1 MKIEGFFSRVKDGND
16 AVKKLKVMGFKAF
29 VDINDHYVDDRNV
42 QTNLPGTEESV
53 SLSGLVLESDAVGA
67 ARDKSPLN
75 AASPMVSGYGK
86 FEEIAD
92 VNCKIVVEAG
102 KKDSNKVKK
111 AIQDAGGSLDS
122 PNLNKPKFDNEMELS
137 IYNTINEN
145 RKFIEKQE

>member
-1 MKIEGFFSRVKDGND
+1 MKIEGFFSTVKDANN
-16 AVKKLKVMGFKAF
+16 AVNQLKEMGYKAF
-29 VDINDHYVDDRNV
+29 VDINDHYIDDRNI
-42 QTNLPGTEESV
+42 QTNLAGTEESV

-75 AASPMVSGYGK
+75 AASPMVSGYGN

-92 VNCKIVVEAG
+92 INCKIVVEAND
-102 KKDSNKVKK
+102 KDSDKVKK
-111 AIQDAGGSLDS
+111 TIQGVGGSLDS

-145 RKFIEKQE
+145 RKFIERRE